1 MCKILFLIA
10 LFAFVFALP
19 LVAADISGTWT
30 LTMQSPMGEDK
41 FDVVIK
47 AAGETLTVASQHPM
61 LQELKGSGTLKE
73 NSINFKLEA
82 TGQMPIA
89 FEFKGAVSGNKMSG
103 TREIK
108 FGGAGGEGGGP
119 GGMGDSDNKWTA
131 EKK

>member
-1 MCKILFLIA
+1 MRKILFLMA
-10 LFAFVFALP
+10 LFVFVSTLP

-30 LTMQSPMGEDK
+30 LTMQSPIGEDK

-47 AAGETLTVASQHPM
+47 AAGETLTVTSQHPM

-89 FEFKGAVSGNKMSG
+89 FEFKGAISGNKMSG
-103 TREIK
+103 IREIK
-108 FGGAGGEGGGP
+108 FGGAGSEGGGP